1 MALPP
6 KLIGPVIS
14 MITGLITSTSMTFV
28 GLAMN
33 YGFQADFAVCWLR
46 AAATSYVLVVPMLVI
61 FIPRIQRIVM
71 RQAGLQPRQG

>member
-14 MITGLITSTSMTFV
+14 MITGLITSTSMSFV

-33 YGFQADFAVCWLR
+33 YGFQADFAVRWLR

-61 FIPRIQRIVM
+61 VIPRIQRFVM
-71 RQAGLQPRQG
+71 LQAGLQPRQG

>member
-14 MITGLITSTSMTFV
+14 MITGLITSTSMSFV

-33 YGFQADFAVCWLR
+33 YGFQADFAVRWLR

-61 FIPRIQRIVM
+61 VIPRIQRLVM

>member
-14 MITGLITSTSMTFV
+14 MITGLITSTSMSFV

-33 YGFQADFAVCWLR
+33 YGFQADFAVRWLR

-61 FIPRIQRIVM
+61 VIPRIQRFVM

>member
-14 MITGLITSTSMTFV
+14 MITGLITSTSMSFV
-28 GLAMN
+28 GLALN
-33 YGFQADFAVCWLR
+33 YGFQADFAVRWLR

-61 FIPRIQRIVM
+61 VIPRIQRFVI